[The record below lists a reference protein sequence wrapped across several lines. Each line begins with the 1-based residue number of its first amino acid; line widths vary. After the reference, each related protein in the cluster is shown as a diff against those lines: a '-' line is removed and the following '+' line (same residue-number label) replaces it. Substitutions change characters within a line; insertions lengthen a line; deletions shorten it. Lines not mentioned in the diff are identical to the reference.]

1 MTTKRYHR
9 HATKA
14 VYESVANTP
23 TVYRDADNN
32 DIGFEQWRSDF
43 YFKNYR
49 PDLQRQLDNCAT
61 VFDELSQVLNVA
73 EYVDAQKISA
83 HLAFIE
89 NELVATVARAVEMAG
104 LREA

>member
-1 MTTKRYHR
+1 MTRRYQHFNTDPIKAPEPQ
-9 HATKA
+9 HYQIDGEEAT
-14 VYESVANTP
+14 YTE
-23 TVYRDADNN
+23 
-32 DIGFEQWRSDF
+32 WRSDF
-43 YFKNYR
+43 YWKNYR

-89 NELVATVARAVEMAG
+89 NELLATVARAVRDGG